1 MAKASVMRRVSFNL
15 LRNQLPI
22 FLNQDSQSF
31 STIPIKSNSRLPQQS
46 HYRNQISIANL
57 LQRYGF
63 PSSLLH
69 SFLSKNNRFL
79 LQMNLKDMEKSLG
92 ILFNFKIPQNELV
105 SLVCECPG
113 VLDCQFLNKWE
124 MSFSQLGLSTGSP
137 SMVRSV
143 LEHSRKY
150 HLDPNNFFKT
160 LVVLRG
166 MGFNNATL
174 SSVLEGFPEVTLMN
188 ESEIRRRVEFL
199 MDGIPMSAEGVLGFG
214 VEDRLKPLIS
224 EFKALGFDNDL
235 ISGEISRD
243 PRILSMEL
251 GELSR
256 VAILE
261 KIYSEGEFRAG
272 FEVKLRVDYF
282 CKQGLTRRE
291 AFEVLWKEPRS
302 IVYKMEDVEQKV
314 DFLVNRM
321 KFNIRCLLEVPEY
334 VGVNFDKQIVPRF
347 NVIEYLR
354 SKDGLGSPIG
364 LRALIKPSRLK
375 FYNLYVKPYPECL
388 KFFGRYSEDVEVKS
402 QQPVGLW
409 KILKPQ
415 SKPATK
421 EDVENMKVLPLPLL
435 VSLRVFDAPMGA
447 AGEYGLVV
455 PDLFEL
461 FRCCAL
467 YVLISGPFWAELAK
481 HQPNPSSPTS
491 HLTIASITPS
501 STQPHDHSHQL
512 QALRTAPNRA
522 EPFHLKRTV
531 DPHSIHPYNNHH
543 KHSYSTE
550 LHPNTSPI
558 QLSLSPIE
566 VTHAITTFCSID
578 HEQTPKFEPIFASAH
593 HLQPDATHNQ
603 AHQPLTRTT
612 KFNNP
617 ADSNHSSISVPFSL
631 HPYARAVS
639 FEPHSKHSNREFSVK
654 PNFSANPS

>member
-1 MAKASVMRRVSFNL
+1 
-15 LRNQLPI
+15 
-22 FLNQDSQSF
+22 
-31 STIPIKSNSRLPQQS
+31 
-46 HYRNQISIANL
+46 
-57 LQRYGF
+57 
-63 PSSLLH
+63 
-69 SFLSKNNRFL
+69 
-79 LQMNLKDMEKSLG
+79 MNLKDMEKSLG

-174 SSVLEGFPEVTLMN
+174 SSVLEGFPEV
-188 ESEIRRRVEFL
+188 
-199 MDGIPMSAEGVLGFG
+199 LGFG

-251 GELSR
+251 GELSRCFELLRSLKCR

-421 EDVENMKVLPLPLL
+421 EDVENMKVFMKL
-435 VSLRVFDAPMGA
+435 
-447 AGEYGLVV
+447 
-455 PDLFEL
+455 
-461 FRCCAL
+461 
-467 YVLISGPFWAELAK
+467 
-481 HQPNPSSPTS
+481 
-491 HLTIASITPS
+491 
-501 STQPHDHSHQL
+501 
-512 QALRTAPNRA
+512 
-522 EPFHLKRTV
+522 
-531 DPHSIHPYNNHH
+531 
-543 KHSYSTE
+543 
-550 LHPNTSPI
+550 
-558 QLSLSPIE
+558 
-566 VTHAITTFCSID
+566 
-578 HEQTPKFEPIFASAH
+578 
-593 HLQPDATHNQ
+593 
-603 AHQPLTRTT
+603 
-612 KFNNP
+612 
-617 ADSNHSSISVPFSL
+617 
-631 HPYARAVS
+631 
-639 FEPHSKHSNREFSVK
+639 
-654 PNFSANPS
+654 

>member
-1 MAKASVMRRVSFNL
+1 MAKASVMRGVSFNL
-15 LRNQLPI
+15 LRNQSPI
-22 FLNQDSQSF
+22 FPNQDSQSF

-92 ILFNFKIPQNELV
+92 ILFSFKIPQNELV

-113 VLDCQFLNKWE
+113 VLDCHFLNNWE
-124 MSFSQLGLSTGSP
+124 MSFSQLGLSTVSP

-150 HLDPNNFFKT
+150 HLDPNGFFKT

-174 SSVLEGFPEVTLMN
+174 SRVLEGFPEVTLMN

-199 MDGIPMSAEGVLGFG
+199 MAGIPMSAEGVDWILHSFPEVLGFG

-235 ISGEISRD
+235 ISREISRD

-251 GELSR
+251 GELSRCFELLRSLKCR

-302 IVYKMEDVEQKV
+302 IVYKMEEVEKKV

-321 KFNIRCLLEVPEY
+321 KFNIRCLLDVPEY

-354 SKDGLGSPIG
+354 SKDGLGSLIG

-388 KFFGRYSEDVEVKS
+388 KFFGRYSDDVEVKS

-421 EDVENMKVLPLPLL
+421 EDVENMKVFMKL
-435 VSLRVFDAPMGA
+435 
-447 AGEYGLVV
+447 
-455 PDLFEL
+455 
-461 FRCCAL
+461 
-467 YVLISGPFWAELAK
+467 
-481 HQPNPSSPTS
+481 
-491 HLTIASITPS
+491 
-501 STQPHDHSHQL
+501 
-512 QALRTAPNRA
+512 
-522 EPFHLKRTV
+522 
-531 DPHSIHPYNNHH
+531 
-543 KHSYSTE
+543 
-550 LHPNTSPI
+550 
-558 QLSLSPIE
+558 
-566 VTHAITTFCSID
+566 
-578 HEQTPKFEPIFASAH
+578 
-593 HLQPDATHNQ
+593 
-603 AHQPLTRTT
+603 
-612 KFNNP
+612 
-617 ADSNHSSISVPFSL
+617 
-631 HPYARAVS
+631 
-639 FEPHSKHSNREFSVK
+639 
-654 PNFSANPS
+654 